1 MDKEKIIK
9 EINKLNLDKT
19 EFWVLGSSSLVLR
32 GITDQANDIDLAI
45 TKNLYNELIKN
56 HELIYLGINH
66 ESTWYKINDKIEC
79 CIEEI
84 DNKKIELAEPF
95 NLIDLKYYYDNFI
108 KESTREKD
116 KKKKELLE
124 NILFNN
130 GVIKMNY
137 KKMREYT
144 HEEFVN
150 LVLSLNEEQ
159 LLELSKNY
167 GGYPVLF
174 RMALDDR
181 ISHIPFIQTG
191 AAIII
196 RNEKGQI
203 LLQERTD
210 RNKWGLPGGCQD
222 LGEDLR
228 DTAAREAYEETG
240 IKLDQK
246 NIKLIDTLSGEFR
259 KNSYPNGDI
268 VYNNTSLYLADV
280 TIEDASKLKGDSE
293 TKRLQ
298 FFNPEDI
305 PNNLMD
311 ADLIKSYLKYID

>member
-1 MDKEKIIK
+1 ME
-9 EINKLNLDKT
+9 
-19 EFWVLGSSSLVLR
+19 
-32 GITDQANDIDLAI
+32 
-45 TKNLYNELIKN
+45 
-56 HELIYLGINH
+56 
-66 ESTWYKINDKIEC
+66 
-79 CIEEI
+79 
-84 DNKKIELAEPF
+84 
-95 NLIDLKYYYDNFI
+95 
-108 KESTREKD
+108 
-116 KKKKELLE
+116 
-124 NILFNN
+124 
-130 GVIKMNY
+130 Y

-150 LVLSLNEEQ
+150 LIMSLDEEQ
-159 LLELSKNY
+159 LLELSSKY

-174 RMALDDR
+174 RMALDER

-196 RNEKGQI
+196 RNENGQI

-228 DTAAREAYEETG
+228 FTAVREAYEETG
-240 IKLDQK
+240 IKLDPYD
-246 NIKLIDTLSGEFR
+246 IELIDTLSGESR

-280 TIEDASKLKGDSE
+280 SMEDASNLKGDSE

-298 FFNPEDI
+298 FFNPDEV
-305 PNNLMD
+305 PENLMD
-311 ADLIKSYLKYID
+311 DDLIKSYLKYICKTN

>member
-1 MDKEKIIK
+1 MG
-9 EINKLNLDKT
+9 
-19 EFWVLGSSSLVLR
+19 F
-32 GITDQANDIDLAI
+32 
-45 TKNLYNELIKN
+45 
-56 HELIYLGINH
+56 
-66 ESTWYKINDKIEC
+66 
-79 CIEEI
+79 
-84 DNKKIELAEPF
+84 
-95 NLIDLKYYYDNFI
+95 
-108 KESTREKD
+108 
-116 KKKKELLE
+116 
-124 NILFNN
+124 
-130 GVIKMNY
+130 

-150 LVLSLNEEQ
+150 LILSLNEQQ
-159 LLELSKNY
+159 LLELSAKY

-196 RNEKGQI
+196 RNENGQI

-228 DTAAREAYEETG
+228 ITAVREAYEETG
-240 IKLDQK
+240 IKLDP
-246 NIKLIDTLSGEFR
+246 NEIELIDTLSGESR

-280 TIEDASKLKGDSE
+280 SMEDASNLKGDSE
-293 TKRLQ
+293 TKKLQ
-298 FFNPEDI
+298 FFNLDEVPE
-305 PNNLMD
+305 NLMD
-311 ADLIKSYLKYID
+311 ADLIKSYLKYINSEGKI

>member
-1 MDKEKIIK
+1 ME
-9 EINKLNLDKT
+9 
-19 EFWVLGSSSLVLR
+19 
-32 GITDQANDIDLAI
+32 
-45 TKNLYNELIKN
+45 
-56 HELIYLGINH
+56 
-66 ESTWYKINDKIEC
+66 
-79 CIEEI
+79 
-84 DNKKIELAEPF
+84 
-95 NLIDLKYYYDNFI
+95 
-108 KESTREKD
+108 
-116 KKKKELLE
+116 
-124 NILFNN
+124 
-130 GVIKMNY
+130 Y

-150 LVLSLNEEQ
+150 LILSLNEEQ
-159 LLELSKNY
+159 LLEFSARY

-196 RNEKGQI
+196 RNENGQI

-228 DTAAREAYEETG
+228 VTAVREAYEETG
-240 IKLDQK
+240 IKL
-246 NIKLIDTLSGEFR
+246 NPNEIELIDTLSGESR

-280 TIEDASKLKGDSE
+280 SITDESILKGDSE
-293 TKRLQ
+293 TKRLR
-298 FFNPEDI
+298 FFNPDEV
-305 PNNLMD
+305 PENLMD
-311 ADLIKSYLKYID
+311 SDLIKAYKNYTTKRHL